1 MKGFTAKE
9 LVGLIVNP
17 LERVVE
23 TLERKLGLFS
33 VVIISLASMLGTGL
47 FVIPALAM
55 VEMGGSGSNPVGGI
69 WLAFLL
75 AGIVILPAAIS
86 KSELATAMPSS
97 GGAYVYIEKSFGPQ
111 IGTVL
116 GVGLWATTMF
126 KSAFAL
132 LGFKAYLWVLDEM
145 FGIKINIEVAALI
158 LLVLIVII
166 NILGVKQIKKVQTP
180 IVLVSV
186 IFLALI
192 CIKALFT
199 MPMNWGNAFSRD
211 AFGPSGIVSVAETS
225 AFVFVAYAGVTKIAA
240 IGGEIKQP
248 ERNIPV
254 GLLLSLGISCLIYVI
269 FSIIMVSAVD
279 PSEYIT
285 EGNIAREDPVYVF
298 VDSVAGQTFAQIS
311 AFLAIT
317 MLTGMALAGV
327 MATSRFPFAMARDNL
342 LPKSIEN
349 VHPKYNTPH
358 LSIIFTGLAMGFCI
372 SFLPVKDIAKLASG
386 FKIMIFIM
394 INCCVIVLRTSS
406 KSHSWYKPDWKS
418 PFFPVI
424 QILGIVV
431 SIWLIYLMGSKALIG
446 ALATILIGLIIY
458 HSYGKKNVEYEIT
471 PWETFRLMFTNPDEA
486 EKRRLY
492 AAFHA
497 ADSNGKG
504 HLNLQEFSSAMN
516 SLQIESPLNDKIL
529 RRYFHSA
536 DINGDGVLDVDEF
549 LFSIQEIEKEEE

>member
-1 MKGFTAKE
+1 MKGFTPKD

-55 VEMGGSGSNPVGGI
+55 VEMGGGGSTAVGGI

-132 LGFKAYLWVLDEM
+132 LGFKAYLWVLEEI
-145 FGIKINIEVAALI
+145 FGMEINIEIAALI

-186 IFLALI
+186 TFLAII
-192 CIKALFT
+192 CIKALLT
-199 MPMNWGNAFSRD
+199 VPMNWDNAFSKN
-211 AFGPSGIVSVAETS
+211 AFGSGIVSVAETS

-240 IGGEIKQP
+240 IGGEIKEP
-248 ERNIPV
+248 EKNIPM
-254 GLLLSLGISCLIYVI
+254 GLLLSLAISIVIYVI

-279 PSEYIT
+279 PSEYISVENT
-285 EGNIAREDPVYVF
+285 AREDPVYVF

-342 LPKSIEN
+342 LPQSIEN
-349 VHPKYNTPH
+349 VHPKYDTPH
-358 LSIIFTGLAMGFCI
+358 LSIIFTGIAMGFCI

-406 KSHSWYKPDWKS
+406 KSHSWYKPKWKS
-418 PFFPVI
+418 PFFPII
-424 QILGIVV
+424 QILGILV

-446 ALATILIGLIIY
+446 ALATIIIGLIIY
-458 HSYGKKNVEYEIT
+458 HSYGKKNVNPEIT
-471 PWETFRLMFTNPDEA
+471 PWDTFKLMFTNPDEA

-497 ADSNGKG
+497 ADSNSKG
-504 HLNLQEFSSAMN
+504 HLNLQEFTSAMN
-516 SLQIESPLNDKIL
+516 SLQLKVELNDKIL
-529 RRYFHSA
+529 RNYFHAA
-536 DINGDGVLDVDEF
+536 DLNGDGVLDVDEF
-549 LFSIQEIEKEEE
+549 LISIQEIKQEEE

>member
-1 MKGFTAKE
+1 MKGFTPKD

-55 VEMGGSGSNPVGGI
+55 VEMGGGGSTAVGGI

-132 LGFKAYLWVLDEM
+132 LGFKAYLWVLEEI
-145 FGIKINIEVAALI
+145 FGMKINIEIAALI

-186 IFLALI
+186 TFLAII
-192 CIKALFT
+192 CIKALLT
-199 MPMNWGNAFSRD
+199 VPMNWDNAFSKN
-211 AFGPSGIVSVAETS
+211 AFGSGIVSVAETS

-240 IGGEIKQP
+240 IGGEIKEP
-248 ERNIPV
+248 EKNIPM
-254 GLLLSLGISCLIYVI
+254 GLLLSLAISIVIYVI

-279 PSEYIT
+279 PSEYISVENT
-285 EGNIAREDPVYVF
+285 AREDPVYVF

-342 LPKSIEN
+342 LPQSIEN
-349 VHPKYNTPH
+349 VHPKYDTPH
-358 LSIIFTGLAMGFCI
+358 LSIIFTGIAMGFCI

-406 KSHSWYKPDWKS
+406 KSHSWYNPKWKS

-424 QILGIVV
+424 QILGIIV

-458 HSYGKKNVEYEIT
+458 HSYGKKYVQKEIT
-471 PWETFRLMFTNPDEA
+471 PWDTFKLMFTNPDEA

-504 HLNLQEFSSAMN
+504 HLNLQEFISAMK
-516 SLQIESPLNDKIL
+516 SLQLNKGLNNHIL
-529 RRYFHSA
+529 RTYFHSA
-536 DINGDGVLDVDEF
+536 DLNGDGVLDVDEF
-549 LFSIQEIEKEEE
+549 LISIQEFKQEEE

>member
-55 VEMGGSGSNPVGGI
+55 VEMGGGGSNPVGGI

-75 AGIVILPAAIS
+75 AGIVILPATIS

-132 LGFKAYLWVLDEM
+132 LGFKAYLWVLEEM
-145 FGIKINIEVAALI
+145 FGIKINIEIAALI

-186 IFLALI
+186 IFLGII
-192 CIKALFT
+192 CIKALLT
-199 MPMNWGNAFSRD
+199 VPMNWDNAFSKE
-211 AFGPSGIVSVAETS
+211 AFGSGIVSVAETS
-225 AFVFVAYAGVTKIAA
+225 AFVFVAYAGVTKVAA

-248 ERNIPV
+248 EKNIPI
-254 GLLLSLGISCLIYVI
+254 GLLLSLGLSCMIYVI

-279 PSEYIT
+279 PSEYMSG
-285 EGNIAREDPVYVF
+285 ENIAREDPVYVF

-342 LPKSIEN
+342 LPQSIEN

-406 KSHSWYKPDWKS
+406 KSHSWYKPKWKS
-418 PFFPVI
+418 PFFPII
-424 QILGIVV
+424 QILGILV

-446 ALATILIGLIIY
+446 ALVTIICGLIIY
-458 HSYGKKNVEYEIT
+458 HAYGKRNVGKEIT
-471 PWETFRLMFTNPDEA
+471 PWDTFKLMFTNPDEA

-497 ADSNGKG
+497 ADSNNKG
-504 HLNLQEFSSAMN
+504 HLNLQEFVSAMK
-516 SLQIESPLNDKIL
+516 SLQIDSTLNDWIL

-549 LFSIQEIEKEEE
+549 LISIQEINQEEE

>member
-1 MKGFTAKE
+1 MKGLTPKD

-69 WLAFLL
+69 WLSFLL

-132 LGFKAYLWVLDEM
+132 LGFKAYLWVIDEM
-145 FGIKINIEVAALI
+145 LGIKINIEIAALI

-180 IVLVSV
+180 IVLVSM
-186 IFLALI
+186 IFLTFVCL
-192 CIKALFT
+192 KALFT
-199 MPMNWGNAFSRD
+199 MPMNWDNAFSKD
-211 AFGPSGIVSVAETS
+211 AFGSGIVSVAETS

-248 ERNIPV
+248 ERNIPA
-254 GLLLSLGISCLIYVI
+254 GLLLSLVISCLIYVI

-279 PSEYIT
+279 PSLYVDD
-285 EGNIAREDPVYVF
+285 GNIAREDPVYVF
-298 VDSVAGQTFAQIS
+298 VDNVAGQIFAQIS

-342 LPKSIEN
+342 LPQSIEN

-358 LSIIFTGLAMGFCI
+358 LAIIFTGLAMGFCI

-394 INCCVIVLRTSS
+394 INCSVIVLRTSS
-406 KSHSWYKPDWKS
+406 KSHSWYKPKWRS
-418 PFFPVI
+418 PFFPII
-424 QILGIVV
+424 QILGIIV

-446 ALATILIGLIIY
+446 ALATIIIGLIIY
-458 HSYGKKNVEYEIT
+458 HSYGKKNVQKEIT
-471 PWETFRLMFTNPDEA
+471 PWDTFKLMFMNPDEA
-486 EKRRLY
+486 EQRRFY

-497 ADSNGKG
+497 ADSNSKG
-504 HLNLQEFSSAMN
+504 HLNLQEFISAMN
-516 SLQIESPLNDKIL
+516 SLQLDSTLNNWIL

-536 DINGDGVLDVDEF
+536 DINNDGVLDIDEF
-549 LFSIQEIEKEEE
+549 LSSIQEIKLEEE

>member
-1 MKGFTAKE
+1 MKGFTPKE

-55 VEMGGSGSNPVGGI
+55 VEMGGGGSNPVGGI

-75 AGIVILPAAIS
+75 AGIVILPATIS

-132 LGFKAYLWVLDEM
+132 LGFKAYLWVLEEM
-145 FGIKINIEVAALI
+145 FGIKINIEIAALI

-186 IFLALI
+186 IFLAII
-192 CIKALFT
+192 CIKALLT
-199 MPMNWGNAFSRD
+199 VPMNWDNAFSKE
-211 AFGPSGIVSVAETS
+211 AFGSGIVSVAETS
-225 AFVFVAYAGVTKIAA
+225 AFVFVAYAGVTKVAA

-248 ERNIPV
+248 EKNIPI
-254 GLLLSLGISCLIYVI
+254 GLLLSLGLSCMIYVI

-279 PSEYIT
+279 PSEYMSG
-285 EGNIAREDPVYVF
+285 ENIAREDPVYVF

-342 LPKSIEN
+342 LPQSIEN

-406 KSHSWYKPDWKS
+406 KSHSWYQPKWKS
-418 PFFPVI
+418 PFFPII
-424 QILGIVV
+424 QILGILV

-446 ALATILIGLIIY
+446 ALVTIICGLIIY
-458 HSYGKKNVEYEIT
+458 HAYGKRNVGKEIT
-471 PWETFRLMFTNPDEA
+471 PWDTFKLMFTNPDEA

-497 ADSNGKG
+497 ADSNNKG
-504 HLNLQEFSSAMN
+504 HLNLQEFVSAMK
-516 SLQIESPLNDKIL
+516 SLQIDSTLNDWIL

-549 LFSIQEIEKEEE
+549 LISIQEIRQEEE

>member
-17 LERVVE
+17 LERVAE
-23 TLERKLGLFS
+23 TLERKLSLFS
-33 VVIISLASMLGTGL
+33 VIIISLASMLGTGL

-75 AGIVILPAAIS
+75 AGIVILPATIS

-132 LGFKAYLWVLDEM
+132 LGFKAYLWVLEEM
-145 FGIKINIEVAALI
+145 FEIKINIEIAALI
-158 LLVLIVII
+158 LLLFIVII
-166 NILGVKQIKKVQTP
+166 NILGVKQIKKIQTP

-186 IFLALI
+186 FFLTII
-192 CIKALFT
+192 CIKALLT
-199 MPMNWGNAFSRD
+199 MPMNWDNAFSKD
-211 AFGPSGIVSVAETS
+211 AFGSGIVSIAETS

-240 IGGEIKQP
+240 IGGEIKEP
-248 ERNIPV
+248 EKNIPL
-254 GLLLSLGISCLIYVI
+254 GLLLSLGISCIIYVI

-279 PSEYIT
+279 PSEYISG
-285 EGNIAREDPVYVF
+285 ENSAREDPVYVF

-317 MLTGMALAGV
+317 MLIGMALAGV

-342 LPKSIEN
+342 LPQSIEN

-358 LSIIFTGLAMGFCI
+358 LSIIITGIAMGFCI

-406 KSHSWYKPDWKS
+406 KSHSWYKPKWKS
-418 PFFPVI
+418 PFFPII
-424 QILGIVV
+424 QILGILV

-446 ALATILIGLIIY
+446 ALGTIILGLIIY
-458 HSYGKKNVEYEIT
+458 HSYGKKNVSSEIT
-471 PWETFRLMFTNPDEA
+471 PWDTFKLMFTNPNEA
-486 EKRRLY
+486 EKRRYY

-497 ADSNGKG
+497 ADSNNNG
-504 HLNLQEFSSAMN
+504 HLNLQQFISAMK
-516 SLQIESPLNDKIL
+516 SLQLGQTVNNWVL

-549 LFSIQEIEKEEE
+549 LTSIQEFEIEEE

>member
-55 VEMGGSGSNPVGGI
+55 VEMGGGGSNPVGGI

-75 AGIVILPAAIS
+75 AGIVILPATIS

-132 LGFKAYLWVLDEM
+132 LGFKAYLWVLEEM
-145 FGIKINIEVAALI
+145 FGIKINIEIAALI

-186 IFLALI
+186 IFLGII
-192 CIKALFT
+192 CIKALLT
-199 MPMNWGNAFSRD
+199 VPMNWDNAFSKE
-211 AFGPSGIVSVAETS
+211 AFGSGIVSVAETS
-225 AFVFVAYAGVTKIAA
+225 AFVFVAYAGVTKVAA

-248 ERNIPV
+248 ERNIPI
-254 GLLLSLGISCLIYVI
+254 GLLLSLGLSCMIYVI

-279 PSEYIT
+279 PSEYMSG
-285 EGNIAREDPVYVF
+285 ENIAREDPVYVF

-342 LPKSIEN
+342 LPQSIEN

-406 KSHSWYKPDWKS
+406 KSHSWYKPKWKS
-418 PFFPVI
+418 PFFPII
-424 QILGIVV
+424 QILGILV

-446 ALATILIGLIIY
+446 ALVTIICGLIIY
-458 HSYGKKNVEYEIT
+458 HAYGKRNVGKEIT
-471 PWETFRLMFTNPDEA
+471 PWDTFKLMFTNPDEA

-497 ADSNGKG
+497 ADSNNKG
-504 HLNLQEFSSAMN
+504 HLNLQEFVSAMK
-516 SLQIESPLNDKIL
+516 SLQIDSTLNDWIL

-549 LFSIQEIEKEEE
+549 LISIQEIRQEEE

>member
-1 MKGFTAKE
+1 MKGFTPKD

-55 VEMGGSGSNPVGGI
+55 VEMGGGGSTAVGGI

-132 LGFKAYLWVLDEM
+132 LGFKAYLWVLEEM
-145 FGIKINIEVAALI
+145 FGMKINIEIAALV

-186 IFLALI
+186 IFLTI
-192 CIKALFT
+192 MCIKALLT
-199 MPMNWGNAFSRD
+199 VPMNWDNAFSKN
-211 AFGPSGIVSVAETS
+211 AFGSGIVSVAETS

-240 IGGEIKQP
+240 IGGEIKEP
-248 ERNIPV
+248 EKNIPI
-254 GLLLSLGISCLIYVI
+254 GLLLSLAISIVIYVI

-279 PSEYIT
+279 PSEYISGDNT
-285 EGNIAREDPVYVF
+285 AREDPVYVF

-342 LPKSIEN
+342 LPQSIEN
-349 VHPKYNTPH
+349 VHPKYDTPH
-358 LSIIFTGLAMGFCI
+358 LSIIFTGIAMGFCI

-406 KSHSWYKPDWKS
+406 KSHSWYDPKWKS

-424 QILGIVV
+424 QILGIIV

-446 ALATILIGLIIY
+446 ALATIIIGLIIY
-458 HSYGKKNVEYEIT
+458 HSYGKNNVDSEIT
-471 PWETFRLMFTNPDEA
+471 PWDTFRLMFTNPDEA

-504 HLNLQEFSSAMN
+504 HLNLQEFISAMK
-516 SLQIESPLNDKIL
+516 SLQLNKGLNNHIL
-529 RRYFHSA
+529 RTYFHSA
-536 DINGDGVLDVDEF
+536 DLNGDGVLDVDEF
-549 LFSIQEIEKEEE
+549 LISIQEFKQEEE

>member
-1 MKGFTAKE
+1 MKGFTPKD
-9 LVGLIVNP
+9 LMGLILNP
-17 LERVVE
+17 LDKFTE

-33 VVIISLASMLGTGL
+33 VIIISLASMLGTGL

-55 VEMGGSGSNPVGGI
+55 VEMGNGANPVGGI

-132 LGFKAYLWVLDEM
+132 LGFKAYLWVLEEM
-145 FGIKINIEVAALI
+145 FNMKINIEIAALI

-186 IFLALI
+186 FFLAI
-192 CIKALFT
+192 VCIKALFT
-199 MPMNWGNAFSRD
+199 VEMNWGNAFSKE
-211 AFGPSGIVSVAETS
+211 AFGNGIVSVAETS

-240 IGGEIKQP
+240 IGGEIKAP
-248 ERNIPV
+248 EKNIPT
-254 GLLLSLGISCLIYVI
+254 GLLASLAISTIIYVL
-269 FSIIMVSAVD
+269 FAIIMVSAVN
-279 PSEYIT
+279 PSEYVNSN
-285 EGNIAREDPVYVF
+285 GYPREDPVYVF
-298 VDSVAGQTFAQIS
+298 VDSVAGHTLAQIS

-342 LPKSIEN
+342 LPQSIEN

-406 KSHSWYKPDWKS
+406 KSHSWYNPKWKS

-424 QILGIVV
+424 QILGILV
-431 SIWLIYLMGSKALIG
+431 SIWLIILMGAKAIIG
-446 ALATILIGLIIY
+446 ALATIIIGLIIY
-458 HSYGKKNVEYEIT
+458 HAYGKKNVNYEIT
-471 PWETFRLMFTNPDEA
+471 PWETFKLMLINPDKA
-486 EKRRLY
+486 EKRRFY

-497 ADSNGKG
+497 ADSNNKG
-504 HLNLQEFSSAMN
+504 HLNLKEFISAMN
-516 SLQIESPLNDKIL
+516 SLQLDPKLNDKIL

-536 DINGDGVLDVDEF
+536 DLNGDGVLDVDEF
-549 LFSIQEIEKEEE
+549 LISIQEIIEEE

>member
-55 VEMGGSGSNPVGGI
+55 VEMGGGGSNPVGGI

-75 AGIVILPAAIS
+75 AGIVILPATIS

-132 LGFKAYLWVLDEM
+132 LGFKAYLWVLEEM
-145 FGIKINIEVAALI
+145 FGIKINIEIAALI

-186 IFLALI
+186 IFLAII
-192 CIKALFT
+192 CIKALLT
-199 MPMNWGNAFSRD
+199 VPMNWDNAFSKE
-211 AFGPSGIVSVAETS
+211 AFGSGIVSVAETS
-225 AFVFVAYAGVTKIAA
+225 AFVFVAYAGVTKVAA

-248 ERNIPV
+248 EKNIPI
-254 GLLLSLGISCLIYVI
+254 GLLLSLGLSCMIYVI

-279 PSEYIT
+279 PSEYMSG
-285 EGNIAREDPVYVF
+285 ENIAREDPVYVF

-342 LPKSIEN
+342 LPQSIEN

-406 KSHSWYKPDWKS
+406 KSHSWYQPKWKS
-418 PFFPVI
+418 PFFPII
-424 QILGIVV
+424 QILGILV

-446 ALATILIGLIIY
+446 ALVTIICGLIIY
-458 HSYGKKNVEYEIT
+458 HAYGKRNVGKEIT
-471 PWETFRLMFTNPDEA
+471 PWDTFKLMFTNPDEA

-497 ADSNGKG
+497 ADSNNKG
-504 HLNLQEFSSAMN
+504 HLNLQEFVSAMK
-516 SLQIESPLNDKIL
+516 SLQIDSTLNDWIL

-549 LFSIQEIEKEEE
+549 LISIQEIRQEEE

>member
-1 MKGFTAKE
+1 MKGFTPKD

-55 VEMGGSGSNPVGGI
+55 VEMGGGGSTAVGGI

-75 AGIVILPAAIS
+75 AGIVILPATIS

-132 LGFKAYLWVLDEM
+132 LGFKAYLWVLEEM
-145 FGIKINIEVAALI
+145 FGMKINIEIAALV

-186 IFLALI
+186 TFLAII
-192 CIKALFT
+192 CIKALLT
-199 MPMNWGNAFSRD
+199 VPMNWDNAFSKN
-211 AFGPSGIVSVAETS
+211 AFGSGIVSVAETS

-240 IGGEIKQP
+240 IGGEIKEP
-248 ERNIPV
+248 EKNIPI
-254 GLLLSLGISCLIYVI
+254 GLLLSLAISIIIYVI

-279 PSEYIT
+279 PSEYISVENT
-285 EGNIAREDPVYVF
+285 AREDPVYVF

-342 LPKSIEN
+342 LPQSIEN

-358 LSIIFTGLAMGFCI
+358 LSIIFTGIAMGFCI

-406 KSHSWYKPDWKS
+406 KSHSWYNPKWKS

-424 QILGIVV
+424 QILGIIV

-446 ALATILIGLIIY
+446 AIATIIIGLIIY
-458 HSYGKKNVEYEIT
+458 QSYGKKNVQYEIT
-471 PWETFRLMFTNPDEA
+471 PWDTFRLMFTNPDEA

-497 ADSNGKG
+497 ADSNNKG
-504 HLNLQEFSSAMN
+504 HLNLQEFISAMK
-516 SLQIESPLNDKIL
+516 SLQLDKNIDSPVL

-536 DINGDGVLDVDEF
+536 DLNGDGVLDVDEF
-549 LFSIQEIEKEEE
+549 LISIQEFKQEEE

>member
-1 MKGFTAKE
+1 MKGFTPKD

-55 VEMGGSGSNPVGGI
+55 VEMGGGGSTAVGGI

-132 LGFKAYLWVLDEM
+132 LGFKAYLWVLEEI
-145 FGIKINIEVAALI
+145 FGMKINIEIAALI

-186 IFLALI
+186 TFLAI
-192 CIKALFT
+192 VCIKALLT
-199 MPMNWGNAFSRD
+199 VPMNWDNAFSKN
-211 AFGPSGIVSVAETS
+211 AFGSGIVSVAETS

-240 IGGEIKQP
+240 IGGEIKEP
-248 ERNIPV
+248 EKNIPM
-254 GLLLSLGISCLIYVI
+254 GLLLSLAISIVIYVI

-279 PSEYIT
+279 PSEYISVENT
-285 EGNIAREDPVYVF
+285 AREDPVYVF

-342 LPKSIEN
+342 LPQSIEN
-349 VHPKYNTPH
+349 VHPKYDTPH
-358 LSIIFTGLAMGFCI
+358 LSIIFTGIAMGFCI

-406 KSHSWYKPDWKS
+406 KSHSWYNPKWKS

-424 QILGIVV
+424 QILGIIV

-458 HSYGKKNVEYEIT
+458 HSYGKKYVQKEIT
-471 PWETFRLMFTNPDEA
+471 PWDTFKLMFTNPDEA

-504 HLNLQEFSSAMN
+504 HLNLQEFISAMY
-516 SLQIESPLNDKIL
+516 SLQLNKGLNDHIL
-529 RRYFHSA
+529 RTYFHSA

-549 LFSIQEIEKEEE
+549 LISIQEFKQEEE

>member
-1 MKGFTAKE
+1 MKGFTPKD
-9 LVGLIVNP
+9 LVGLILNP
-17 LERVVE
+17 LERVSE

-33 VVIISLASMLGTGL
+33 VIIISLASMLGTGL

-55 VEMGGSGSNPVGGI
+55 VEMGGGVNPVGGI

-132 LGFKAYLWVLDEM
+132 LGFKAYLWVLEEM
-145 FGIKINIEVAALI
+145 FDVKINIEIAALI

-186 IFLALI
+186 LFLAFI
-192 CIKALFT
+192 CLKALLT
-199 MPMNWGNAFSRD
+199 VEMHWGNAFSTD
-211 AFGPSGIVSVAETS
+211 AFGNGIVSVAETS

-240 IGGEIKQP
+240 IGGEIKEP
-248 ERNIPV
+248 EKNIPT
-254 GLLLSLGISCLIYVI
+254 GLLASLVISSLIYVI
-269 FSIIMVSAVD
+269 FSIVMVSAVD
-279 PSEYIT
+279 PSQYVNEQGYP
-285 EGNIAREDPVYVF
+285 REDPVYVF

-342 LPKSIEN
+342 LPQSIEN

-406 KSHSWYKPDWKS
+406 KSHSWYKPKWKS
-418 PFFPVI
+418 PFFPII
-424 QILGIVV
+424 QILGILV
-431 SIWLIYLMGSKALIG
+431 SIWLIILMGLKAIIG
-446 ALATILIGLIIY
+446 AIATIIIGLVIY

-471 PWETFRLMFTNPDEA
+471 PWETFKLMFTNPNQA
-486 EKRRLY
+486 EKRRFY

-497 ADSNGKG
+497 ADSTNKG
-504 HLNLQEFSSAMN
+504 HLNLNEFISAMY
-516 SLQIESPLNDKIL
+516 SLQLDPELNDKTL

-536 DINGDGVLDVDEF
+536 DLNSDGVVDVEEF
-549 LFSIQEIEKEEE
+549 LISIQGIIEEE

>member
-1 MKGFTAKE
+1 MKGFTPKD

-55 VEMGGSGSNPVGGI
+55 VEMGGGGSNPVGGI

-75 AGIVILPAAIS
+75 AGIVILPATIS

-132 LGFKAYLWVLDEM
+132 LGFKAYLWVLEEM
-145 FGIKINIEVAALI
+145 FGIKINIEIAALV

-186 IFLALI
+186 IFLGII
-192 CIKALFT
+192 CIKALLT
-199 MPMNWGNAFSRD
+199 VPMNWDNAFSKE
-211 AFGPSGIVSVAETS
+211 AFGSGIVSVAETS

-248 ERNIPV
+248 EKNIPV
-254 GLLLSLGISCLIYVI
+254 GLLLSLGLSCMIYVI

-279 PSEYIT
+279 PSEYLT
-285 EGNIAREDPVYVF
+285 GDNVAREDPVYVF

-342 LPKSIEN
+342 LPQSIEN

-406 KSHSWYKPDWKS
+406 KSHSWYKPKWKS
-418 PFFPVI
+418 PFFPII
-424 QILGIVV
+424 QILGILV
-431 SIWLIYLMGSKALIG
+431 SIWLIYLMGTKALIG
-446 ALATILIGLIIY
+446 ALATIICGLIIY
-458 HSYGKKNVEYEIT
+458 HSYGKKNVGKEIT
-471 PWETFRLMFTNPDEA
+471 PWNTFKLMFTNPDEA

-497 ADSNGKG
+497 ADSNSKG
-504 HLNLQEFSSAMN
+504 YLNLQEFISAMN
-516 SLQIESPLNDKIL
+516 SLQLDSTLNDWVL

-536 DINGDGVLDVDEF
+536 DLNGDGVLDVDEF
-549 LFSIQEIEKEEE
+549 LITIQEIKHEEE

>member
-55 VEMGGSGSNPVGGI
+55 VEMGGGGSNPVGGI

-75 AGIVILPAAIS
+75 AGIVILPATIS

-132 LGFKAYLWVLDEM
+132 LGFKAYLWVLEEM
-145 FGIKINIEVAALI
+145 FGIKINIEIAALI

-186 IFLALI
+186 IFLGII
-192 CIKALFT
+192 CIKALLT
-199 MPMNWGNAFSRD
+199 VPMNWDNAFSKE
-211 AFGPSGIVSVAETS
+211 AFGSGIVSVAETS
-225 AFVFVAYAGVTKIAA
+225 AFVFVAYAGVTKVAA

-248 ERNIPV
+248 ERNIPI
-254 GLLLSLGISCLIYVI
+254 GLLLSLGLSCMIYVI

-279 PSEYIT
+279 PSEYMSG
-285 EGNIAREDPVYVF
+285 ENIAREDPVYVF

-342 LPKSIEN
+342 LPQSIEN

-406 KSHSWYKPDWKS
+406 KSHSWYKPKWKS
-418 PFFPVI
+418 PFFPII
-424 QILGIVV
+424 QILGILV

-446 ALATILIGLIIY
+446 ALVTIICGLIIY
-458 HSYGKKNVEYEIT
+458 HAYGKRNVGKEIT
-471 PWETFRLMFTNPDEA
+471 PWDTFKLMFTNPDEA

-497 ADSNGKG
+497 ADSNNKG
-504 HLNLQEFSSAMN
+504 HLNLQEFVSAMK
-516 SLQIESPLNDKIL
+516 SLQIDSTLNDWIL

-549 LFSIQEIEKEEE
+549 LISIQEIKQEEE

>member
-1 MKGFTAKE
+1 MKGFTPKE

-55 VEMGGSGSNPVGGI
+55 VEMGGGGSNPVGGI

-75 AGIVILPAAIS
+75 AGIVILPATIS

-132 LGFKAYLWVLDEM
+132 LGFKAYLWVLEEM
-145 FGIKINIEVAALI
+145 FGIKINIEIAALI

-186 IFLALI
+186 IFLGII
-192 CIKALFT
+192 CIKALLT
-199 MPMNWGNAFSRD
+199 VPMNWDNAFSKE
-211 AFGPSGIVSVAETS
+211 AFGSGIVSVAETS
-225 AFVFVAYAGVTKIAA
+225 AFVFVAYAGVTKVAA

-248 ERNIPV
+248 ERNIPI
-254 GLLLSLGISCLIYVI
+254 GLLLSLGLSCMIYVI

-279 PSEYIT
+279 PSEYMSG
-285 EGNIAREDPVYVF
+285 ENIAREDPVYVF

-342 LPKSIEN
+342 LPQSIEN

-406 KSHSWYKPDWKS
+406 KSHSWYQPKWKS
-418 PFFPVI
+418 PFFPII
-424 QILGIVV
+424 QILGILV

-446 ALATILIGLIIY
+446 ALVTIICGLIIY
-458 HSYGKKNVEYEIT
+458 HAYGKGNVGKEIT
-471 PWETFRLMFTNPDEA
+471 PWDTFKLMFTNPDEA

-497 ADSNGKG
+497 ADSNNKG
-504 HLNLQEFSSAMN
+504 HLNLQEFVSAMK
-516 SLQIESPLNDKIL
+516 SLQIDSTLNDWVL

-549 LFSIQEIEKEEE
+549 LISIQEINQEEE

>member
-1 MKGFTAKE
+1 MKGFTAKD

-55 VEMGGSGSNPVGGI
+55 VEMGGGGSNPVGGI

-75 AGIVILPAAIS
+75 AGIVILPATIS

-132 LGFKAYLWVLDEM
+132 LGFKAYLWVLEEM
-145 FGIKINIEVAALI
+145 FGIKINIEIAALI

-186 IFLALI
+186 IFLAII
-192 CIKALFT
+192 CIKALLT
-199 MPMNWGNAFSRD
+199 VPMNWDNAFSKE
-211 AFGPSGIVSVAETS
+211 AFGSGIVSVAETS
-225 AFVFVAYAGVTKIAA
+225 AFVFVAYAGVTKVAA

-248 ERNIPV
+248 EKNIPI
-254 GLLLSLGISCLIYVI
+254 GLLLSLGLSCMIYVI

-279 PSEYIT
+279 PSEYMSG
-285 EGNIAREDPVYVF
+285 ENIAREDPVYVF

-342 LPKSIEN
+342 LPQSIEN

-394 INCCVIVLRTSS
+394 INCCVIILRTSS
-406 KSHSWYKPDWKS
+406 KSHSWYKPKWKS
-418 PFFPVI
+418 PFFPII
-424 QILGIVV
+424 QILGILV

-446 ALATILIGLIIY
+446 ALVTIICGLIIY
-458 HSYGKKNVEYEIT
+458 HAYGKRNVGKEIT
-471 PWETFRLMFTNPDEA
+471 PWDTFKLMFTNPDEA

-497 ADSNGKG
+497 ADSNNKG
-504 HLNLQEFSSAMN
+504 HLNLQEFVSAMK
-516 SLQIESPLNDKIL
+516 SLQIDSTLNDWIL

-549 LFSIQEIEKEEE
+549 LISIQEIRQEEE

>member
-1 MKGFTAKE
+1 MKGFSPKD
-9 LVGLIVNP
+9 LVGLISNP

-33 VVIISLASMLGTGL
+33 VIIISLASMLGTGL

-55 VEMGGSGSNPVGGI
+55 VEMSGSGSNPVGGI

-145 FGIKINIEVAALI
+145 FGIKINIEIAALI

-186 IFLALI
+186 IFLTII

-199 MPMNWGNAFSRD
+199 VPMNWDNAFSKD
-211 AFGPSGIVSVAETS
+211 AFGSGIVSVAETS

-248 ERNIPV
+248 EKNIPT
-254 GLLLSLGISCLIYVI
+254 GLLLSLLISCIIYVL
-269 FSIIMVSAVD
+269 FSIMMVAAVE
-279 PSEYIT
+279 PSQYIG
-285 EGNIAREDPVYVF
+285 ENGAREDPVYVF
-298 VDSVAGQTFAQIS
+298 VDSVAGKTYAQIS

-349 VHPKYNTPH
+349 VHPKYDTPH

-406 KSHSWYKPDWKS
+406 KSHSWYKPKWKS
-418 PFFPVI
+418 PFFPII
-424 QILGIVV
+424 QILGIIV

-446 ALATILIGLIIY
+446 ALATIIIGLIIY
-458 HSYGKKNVEYEIT
+458 HSYGKKNVNPEIT
-471 PWETFRLMFTNPDEA
+471 PWDTFKLMFTNPDKA

-497 ADSNGKG
+497 ADSNSKG
-504 HLNLQEFSSAMN
+504 HLNLQEFTSAMN
-516 SLQIESPLNDKIL
+516 SLQLKVELNDKIL
-529 RRYFHSA
+529 RNYFHAA
-536 DINGDGVLDVDEF
+536 DLNGDGVLDVDEF
-549 LFSIQEIEKEEE
+549 LISIQEIKQEEE

>member
-55 VEMGGSGSNPVGGI
+55 VEMGGGGSNPVGGI

-75 AGIVILPAAIS
+75 AGIVILPATIS

-132 LGFKAYLWVLDEM
+132 LGFKAYLWVLEEM
-145 FGIKINIEVAALI
+145 FGIKINIEIAALI

-186 IFLALI
+186 IFLAII
-192 CIKALFT
+192 CIKALLT
-199 MPMNWGNAFSRD
+199 VPMNWDNAFSKE
-211 AFGPSGIVSVAETS
+211 AFGSGIVSVAETS
-225 AFVFVAYAGVTKIAA
+225 AFVFVAYAGVTKVAA

-248 ERNIPV
+248 EKNIPI
-254 GLLLSLGISCLIYVI
+254 GLLLSLGLSCMIYVI

-279 PSEYIT
+279 PSEYMSG
-285 EGNIAREDPVYVF
+285 ENIAREDPVYVF

-342 LPKSIEN
+342 LPQSIEN

-406 KSHSWYKPDWKS
+406 KSHSWYKPKWKS
-418 PFFPVI
+418 PFFPTI
-424 QILGIVV
+424 QILGILV

-446 ALATILIGLIIY
+446 ALVTIICGLIIY
-458 HSYGKKNVEYEIT
+458 HAYGKRNVGKEIT
-471 PWETFRLMFTNPDEA
+471 PWDTFRLMFTNPDEA

-497 ADSNGKG
+497 ADSNNKG
-504 HLNLQEFSSAMN
+504 HLNLQEFVSAMK
-516 SLQIESPLNDKIL
+516 SLQIDSTLNDWIL

-549 LFSIQEIEKEEE
+549 LISIQEIRQEEE